1 MEGKELSV
9 KVVNVSLDELRQMI
23 HEEVSSV
30 MESWLDK
37 KIKQEREDKANE
49 ETMLTINEV
58 VSKYKVC
65 RSTVY
70 NKTKSGEIPCSRIG
84 SRVLIRK
91 TDIEKALKT
100 GGISQN

>member
-1 MEGKELSV
+1 MGEKENLAL
-9 KVVNVSLDELRQMI
+9 VVVPLEQLTNLIQ
-23 HEEVSSV
+23 SSV
-30 MESWLDK
+30 DSTMKKWLDK
-37 KIKQEREDKANE
+37 KTQQEREDKANE

-58 VSKYKVC
+58 VSKYKVS

-84 SRVLIRK
+84 SRVLISK
-91 TDIEKALKT
+91 ADIEKALKT

>member
-1 MEGKELSV
+1 MIE
-9 KVVNVSLDELRQMI
+9 NDELVVVPMSKLVQTI
-23 HEEVSSV
+23 QDTVNGT
-30 MESWLDK
+30 MEKWLDK
-37 KIKQEREDKANE
+37 KIQQEREDKANE

-58 VSKYKVC
+58 VSKYKVS

-84 SRVLIRK
+84 SRVLISK
-91 TDIEKALKT
+91 DDIEKALKT

>member
-1 MEGKELSV
+1 MIE
-9 KVVNVSLDELRQMI
+9 NDELVVVPMSKLVQTI
-23 HEEVSSV
+23 QDTVKGT
-30 MESWLDK
+30 MEKWLDK
-37 KIKQEREDKANE
+37 KIQQEREDKANE

-58 VSKYKVC
+58 VSKYKVS

-84 SRVLIRK
+84 SRVLISK
-91 TDIEKALKT
+91 ADIEKALKT

>member
-1 MEGKELSV
+1 MNE
-9 KVVNVSLDELRQMI
+9 NDELVVVPMSKLVQTI
-23 HEEVSSV
+23 QDTVNGT
-30 MESWLDK
+30 MEKWLDK
-37 KIKQEREDKANE
+37 KIQQEREDKANE

-58 VSKYKVC
+58 VSKYKVS

-84 SRVLIRK
+84 SRVLISK
-91 TDIEKALKT
+91 ADIEKALKT